1 MSTSVIAA
9 TTATHPTGPESYT
22 RVAPTSR
29 VTTREQEYDAVVY
42 DLDGTL
48 VDLAVSWDT
57 VTDDARE
64 LFAAHG
70 HETDDSLWQLLD
82 TASEVGLQT
91 ELEAVIADHERAGA
105 RASTT
110 APCATELPL
119 AVPTGVCS
127 LNSESA
133 CRVALDTHDLAGAV
147 DAVVGRD
154 TVPERK
160 PEPEPLVETLDRLD
174 ADSRAVFVGDSRR
187 DAVAAERAGVDFEWV
202 GAERP

>member
-1 MSTSVIAA
+1 
-9 TTATHPTGPESYT
+9 
-22 RVAPTSR
+22 
-29 VTTREQEYDAVVY
+29 VTTREQGYDAVVY

-57 VTDDARE
+57 VTSDARE

-82 TASEVGLQT
+82 TASEVGLES

-105 RASTT
+105 RASSR

-119 AVPTGVCS
+119 TVPTGVCS

-133 CRVALDTHDLAGAV
+133 CRVALDTHDLTNTV

-160 PEPEPLVETLDRLD
+160 PDPAPLVETLDRLG
-174 ADSRAVFVGDSRR
+174 AGSRAVFVGDSRR

-202 GAERP
+202 DADEA